1 MRLPRLA
8 LIPAAVLLVAA
19 CSSGGATPAAP
30 SAATSSAPS
39 AATSSPSSAET
50 SSAPSVAATRIE
62 VTLTDALKI
71 EPASMT
77 VPAGVPVTFVVTN
90 SGVTDHEF
98 YLGDEAA
105 QAEHEK
111 EMAEMGGMSHDE
123 PEGIA
128 VKPGETKELTYTFAQ
143 AGQTLA
149 GCHVVGH
156 YGGGMKADITVGA

>member
-1 MRLPRLA
+1 MRLAGLA
-8 LIPAAVLLVAA
+8 LIPAAALLVAA
-19 CSSGGATPAAP
+19 CSSGSGATPGAP
-30 SAATSSAPS
+30 SASAAAASAPAAS
-39 AATSSPSSAET
+39 A
-50 SSAPSVAATRIE
+50 AATRIE

-90 SGVTDHEF
+90 TGSTDHEF
-98 YLGDEAA
+98 YLGDEQA

-128 VKPGETKELTYTFAQ
+128 VKPGETKDLTYTFAE
-143 AGQTLA
+143 AGATLA

-156 YGGGMKADITVGA
+156 YGGGMKASVTVE

>member
-19 CSSGGATPAAP
+19 CSSGGATPTNP
-30 SAATSSAPS
+30 SAATSPAPS
-39 AATSSPSSAET
+39 A
-50 SSAPSVAATRIE
+50 SVAATRIE
-62 VTLTDALKI
+62 VTLTDALKM

-90 SGVTDHEF
+90 SGATDHEF

-111 EMAEMGGMSHDE
+111 EMAEMGGMGHDE

-128 VKPGETKELTYTFAQ
+128 VKPGETKELTYTFAE
-143 AGQTLA
+143 AGPTLA
-149 GCHVVGH
+149 GCHVAGH
-156 YGGGMKADITVGA
+156 YGGGMKADVTVEG